1 MYFLPKKK
9 KRFCNWTLFLE
20 QPCNPE
26 IREKLK
32 RPFSNSQGK
41 GLPLQSTSI
50 RFSLRTLQ
58 EQNIPTESGD
68 RRLPTDSGWFAD
80 VGGAG
85 WPFPDAWSWLGSAP
99 EPTSSH
105 QQVKMEE
112 RGTKLSPSF
121 LVKARK
127 RQLPPGGY
135 KRGSLFISVGEGSRP
150 LTRGRGKGK
159 KRDESRVEK
168 RTRRVRRTDFRT
180 PPSREPEVW
189 GAPPSNLWSDA
200 QITPKTPGTYTG
212 SSTWREAT
220 LYCRL
225 SPSYPSR
232 SRSRCDSSHC
242 DTRNTH
248 SFAARGLNSRRQ
260 VEPSPALPF
269 TPDWSAPLLCTFRLV
284 EGAAAPLSDSP
295 PPGAVPPTIP
305 RTADWSLSKPDPP
318 LIGLGACRVRRPRP
332 HLLQVRTLW
341 LGGVPEVG
349 TLRLARFWTGAGR
362 LEEHLEEGGREG
374 SCSVRREREACFCL
388 FVVMLC
394 LFGM

>member
-1 MYFLPKKK
+1 MYCLPKK

-58 EQNIPTESGD
+58 EQNIPTKSGD

-80 VGGAG
+80 AGGAG
-85 WPFPDAWSWLGSAP
+85 WPFPDAWSWLGSAS
-99 EPTSSH
+99 EPTSTH

-112 RGTKLSPSF
+112 RGTKLSPLF
-121 LVKARK
+121 LVKPRK
-127 RQLPPGGY
+127 RQLPPSGY
-135 KRGSLFISVGEGSRP
+135 KRRSLFISVGEGSRP

-168 RTRRVRRTDFRT
+168 RTRRVSRTDFRT
-180 PPSREPEVW
+180 PPSREPAVW

-212 SSTWREAT
+212 PSTWREAT

-225 SPSYPSR
+225 SPLYPSR

-248 SFAARGLNSRRQ
+248 SFACSRAGTKLQ
-260 VEPSPALPF
+260 TPGWAQPGPSLHA
-269 TPDWSAPLLCTFRLV
+269 RLV
-284 EGAAAPLSDSP
+284 SAAPLHFPIGGGSRRSSEWFTVARCSPAHYSLWGGLEPFQARSAPDWARRLSRTETQASPSAGEDS
-295 PPGAVPPTIP
+295 
-305 RTADWSLSKPDPP
+305 
-318 LIGLGACRVRRPRP
+318 LIGRRSWSRDF
-332 HLLQVRTLW
+332 T
-341 LGGVPEVG
+341 
-349 TLRLARFWTGAGR
+349 TG
-362 LEEHLEEGGREG
+362 
-374 SCSVRREREACFCL
+374 
-388 FVVMLC
+388 
-394 LFGM
+394 